1 MVLYRMISALL
12 CAAIAANVCLSGAYV
27 APTSCLE
34 VKYVLLVVLAP
45 ENLAPSA
52 KRHAVGGNLCRTET
66 FGNAGRYLVASY

>member
-1 MVLYRMISALL
+1 MISALL

-52 KRHAVGGNLCRTET
+52 KRHAQK
-66 FGNAGRYLVASY
+66 AG